1 VLEAMR
7 FGWVEM
13 AKCLRVGRLDF
24 FERGKGGVGGEC
36 VGNGVGGRRGIAVGE
51 IENARLV
58 DGVRMCCGKA
68 V

>member
-1 VLEAMR
+1 MLEAMR

-13 AKCLRVGRLDF
+13 AKSLRVGRLDF
-24 FERGKGGVGGEC
+24 FLVRGKGGGEC

-51 IENARLV
+51 IENARIV
-58 DGVRMCCGKA
+58 DGIRMCYGKA